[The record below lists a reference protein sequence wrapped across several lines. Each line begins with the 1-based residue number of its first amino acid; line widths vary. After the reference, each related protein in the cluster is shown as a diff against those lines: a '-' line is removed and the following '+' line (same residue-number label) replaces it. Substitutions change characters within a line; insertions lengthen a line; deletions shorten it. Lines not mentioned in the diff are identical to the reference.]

1 VLPNLRN
8 TTITA
13 PHVSA
18 SASASASARSG
29 FIGSYYDD
37 QQDAYFACD
46 SALKYALLDPI
57 SQ

>member
-1 VLPNLRN
+1 MLPNLRN

-18 SASASASARSG
+18 SASASARSG
-29 FIGSYYDD
+29 FIGSYYAD